1 MPNDGPP
8 RVELDEPVKAF
19 YLRVVHAL
27 QAADAPFLV
36 GGAYALRHYAAVER
50 NTKDFDIF
58 VRREDYD
65 EVMRDRKSVV

>member
-8 RVELDEPVKAF
+8 VVELDEPVKAF
-19 YLRVVHAL
+19 YLRVMHAL

-36 GGAYALRHYAAVER
+36 GGAYALRHYAAIER

-58 VRREDYD
+58 RSEEHTSELQSRP
-65 EVMRDRKSVV
+65 